1 MTKRRVVIGEHTVD
15 MRKATPKPDKMAGGG
30 GAGGWGPQGMGFGG
44 PGKPQ
49 ELLVRYSFHRDLKY
63 HLGLLL
69 TTLYV
74 L

>member
-1 MTKRRVVIGEHTVD
+1 MVIGEHTVD

-49 ELLVRYSFHRDLKY
+49 EHFYIIDRLNEL
-63 HLGLLL
+63 
-69 TTLYV
+69 
-74 L
+74 